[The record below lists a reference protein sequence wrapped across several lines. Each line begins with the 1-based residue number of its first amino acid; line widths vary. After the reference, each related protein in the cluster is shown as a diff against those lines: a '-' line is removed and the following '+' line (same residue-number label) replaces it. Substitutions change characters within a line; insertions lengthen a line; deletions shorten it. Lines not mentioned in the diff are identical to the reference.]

1 MAEYKEIHGTKIR
14 NYTTNPDNPIVG
26 EVWYNETDQVLKF
39 LANNVTTAGAWST
52 AANMN
57 TARARLG
64 GAGTSTSMLV
74 YGGYLGPSGDTNKTE
89 TESFNGSS
97 WTEVNDLNLKRGQL
111 SGAGASNTSSL
122 AFAGTDA
129 PPFNNVKTETESW
142 NGSNWTEVNN
152 LNTGRRRGGGFGIAT
167 AAILAGGA
175 NSGGTNV
182 AVTEYYNGT
191 NWTEMNDLNQ
201 AGLLEGN
208 GIGEYT
214 AGLAVGRSTS
224 PSAVT
229 ESWNG
234 TNWTEVADLNTGRFS
249 GSGFGTQT
257 SGLYAAGNPL
267 RSIAEEWNG
276 SSWTEV
282 ADLSTAREAFAAGGT
297 VPSGIV
303 AGGGTSAP
311 NLSATEIWTGAG
323 APAGAWSTG
332 TNINN
337 TRNYIVGIG
346 TYTSALAVG
355 GTPPDGSYS
364 AENETWNGTN
374 WTEVNNV
381 NTGRFGA
388 TGAGVSNTSG
398 LIMFGYTGPPPS
410 TANSVL
416 TESWNGT
423 NWTEVN
429 DANTKRQDGGGFGTQ
444 TSALVAGGYKYVSP
458 PGRSALTESWNGTN
472 WTEVNDLNEVRY
484 KLSESGAGADNTS
497 GIIAGGDAPG
507 GDTTKT
513 ELWNGTNWTEVNDM
527 NLVRDNLGACGIATA
542 ALAFGGE
549 EDAPGGDSFYAQT
562 EEWNGTSWTEV
573 NDLNSGRTRV
583 GSAGTTA
590 NALCIA
596 GNPGTGIVASTEE
609 WSKPSTSTKT
619 VGTD

>member
-1 MAEYKEIHGTKIR
+1 MAEYKGIVGTKIR
-14 NYTTNPDNPIVG
+14 NYTTNPDNPITG

-39 LANNVTTAGAWST
+39 QFPNTTTAGSWST

-311 NLSATEIWTGAG
+311 NLSATELWTGAG
-323 APAGAWSTG
+323 APIGAWSTG
-332 TNINN
+332 GSLNLERRLASGVGTKDAGLVFGGDNPGFFAN
-337 TRNYIVGIG
+337 TESYNG
-346 TYTSALAVG
+346 TSFTEVNDLNAAKRQMGQAGTQTSALG
-355 GTPPDGSYS
+355 
-364 AENETWNGTN
+364 
-374 WTEVNNV
+374 
-381 NTGRFGA
+381 FG
-388 TGAGVSNTSG
+388 
-398 LIMFGYTGPPPS
+398 GYTGP
-410 TANSVL
+410 AYIDD

-429 DANTKRQDGGGFGTQ
+429 DMNNAHSGPGSAGVSNTSALCAGGNDAGTNNLTLTETWNGTNWTEVNDLNTGRTGLNGHGTQ
-444 TSALVAGGYKYVSP
+444 TSALVYGGYDYSP
-458 PGRSALTESWNGTN
+458 NITTKTESWNGTN
-472 WTEVNDLNEVRY
+472 WTEVNDLNQARY
-484 KLSESGAGADNTS
+484 NFSGS
-497 GIIAGGDAPG
+497 GTDSSIGMCYGGDALSPNAIAN
-507 GDTTKT
+507 T
-513 ELWNGTNWTEVNDM
+513 ELWT
-527 NLVRDNLGACGIATA
+527 GA
-542 ALAFGGE
+542 
-549 EDAPGGDSFYAQT
+549 
-562 EEWNGTSWTEV
+562 SWTEAA
-573 NDLNSGRTRV
+573 DLSTSR
-583 GSAGTTA
+583 GSAAGSRGVGTTS
-590 NALCIA
+590 ALCSG
-596 GNPGTGIVASTEE
+596 GNPGSGPERTSATEE
-609 WSKPSTSTKT
+609 WSGSSVTTKT
-619 VGTD
+619 VSAS